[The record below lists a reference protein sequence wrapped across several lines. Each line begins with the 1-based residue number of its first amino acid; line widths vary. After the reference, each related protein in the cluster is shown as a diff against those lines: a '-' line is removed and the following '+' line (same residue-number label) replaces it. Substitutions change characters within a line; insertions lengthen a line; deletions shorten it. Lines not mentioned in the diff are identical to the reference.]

1 MNVQKLQDALADL
14 GIRRGA
20 LSINELDTADEQ
32 YRLEK
37 ISGFWTVYYSERGGM
52 VGTRKFL
59 HEEDACLYLLD
70 LLKSNPTAR
79 IAR

>member
-1 MNVQKLQDALADL
+1 
-14 GIRRGA
+14 
-20 LSINELDTADEQ
+20 
-32 YRLEK
+32 
-37 ISGFWTVYYSERGGM
+37 VYYSERGGM